1 MDRTRRVLY
10 PKAAALK
17 LPAVL
22 QAANLPSEGVFK
34 VRIIYAEQVMEVE
47 HAPYTIKPIQ
57 SLQLVNG
64 NHIRY
69 AKKLAN
75 RASINDLLA
84 QRGNCDDILM
94 LQHGFLT
101 DTSYANVALFDGT
114 AWYTPASPMLRGT
127 RRAQLIDMGIVKT
140 AVIREKDLV
149 HFSRLRLMNSMIPWE
164 EAPTLRIQQI
174 LPIVAY

>member
-1 MDRTRRVLY
+1 MLY
-10 PKAAALK
+10 PKAAVLK
-17 LPAVL
+17 LPAIL
-22 QAANLPSEGVFK
+22 EAANLPSEGLFK
-34 VRIIYAEQVMEVE
+34 VRLIYAEQVVEVE
-47 HAPYTIKPIQ
+47 HAPYTIKPVQ

-64 NHIRY
+64 NHVRY

-84 QRGNCDDILM
+84 QRGSCDDILM

-101 DTSYANVALFDGT
+101 DTSYANIALFDGT

-127 RRAQLIDMGIVKT
+127 RRAQLLDLGVIKA

-164 EAPTLRIQQI
+164 EAPTLRTERI
-174 LPIVAY
+174 LPLL

>member
-1 MDRTRRVLY
+1 MDRTRRLLY
-10 PKAAALK
+10 PKAA
-17 LPAVL
+17 VL
-22 QAANLPSEGVFK
+22 RLSSILQEANLPDQGVFK
-34 VRIIYAEQVMEVE
+34 VRIIYAEQLVEVE
-47 HAPYTIKPIQ
+47 HAPYTIKPVQ

-75 RASINDLLA
+75 RVSINDLLA
-84 QRGNCDDILM
+84 RRGACDDILM

-101 DTSYANVALFDGT
+101 DTSYANIALFDGT

-127 RRAQLIDMGIVKT
+127 RRAQLLEQGTIKA
-140 AVIREKDLV
+140 AVIREKDLI

-164 EAPTLRIQQI
+164 DAPTLRTTQI
-174 LPIVAY
+174 LPLTDH